1 MPEPITPL
9 TQAQAAAVAGL
20 SLRHFIRLLG
30 EPGAPPKLQNAV
42 GRAAGLPP
50 EPYGKW
56 LRTRIASELGADE
69 TLSPQS
75 ERARLDRA
83 RAELAE
89 LELSRRRR
97 ELVPVEEVAQAWS
110 EQVLIAKNRLLSLP
124 SRVSSDVLR
133 LKTQRE
139 IEAVIKEKVVEILT
153 ELSNDPVKP

>member
-1 MPEPITPL
+1 MAEPITPL

-56 LRTRIASELGADE
+56 LRTRIAAELGTE
-69 TLSPQS
+69 ENLSPQA

-97 ELVPVEEVAQAWS
+97 ELIPVEEVAQAWS
-110 EQVLIAKNRLLSLP
+110 EQVTIAKNRLLSLP

-133 LKTQRE
+133 LKTQRA
-139 IEAVIKEKVVEILT
+139 IENALKDAVIQILT
-153 ELSNDPVKP
+153 ELSNDPVHP